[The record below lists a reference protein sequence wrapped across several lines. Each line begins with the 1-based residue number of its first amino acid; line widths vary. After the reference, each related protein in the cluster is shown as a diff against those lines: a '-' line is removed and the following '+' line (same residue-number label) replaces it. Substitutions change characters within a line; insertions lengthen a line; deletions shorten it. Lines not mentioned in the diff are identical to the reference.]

1 MPVRP
6 FQLLVKPVSGDCNL
20 ACTYCFYTR
29 VPDMLYPQAKPHRM
43 DDETLDRMIGE
54 FLSCGFSPAV
64 MCWQGGEPTLAGLD
78 FFGRVVE
85 LQQKHGKSGQAVGNA
100 FQTNGLL
107 IDDEWSRFLAQYH
120 FLVGLSLDG
129 PAYLHDKQRVHATGS
144 GSWRQVMRAARRFS
158 RDGVAFN
165 VLCVVSRA
173 NQDHGREVFQWL
185 IHQGFAHV
193 QFIPCV
199 EADPETNEVAQY
211 SVTSEGFGKF
221 LCDVFDEWLRIGP
234 TRVSVRDFDS
244 VLRYHL
250 EGQHDICTYR
260 RTCGGYLLVEHN
272 GDVYPC
278 DFFAAKDW
286 RLGRIGDMPL
296 TEFFG
301 TEKMQRFIHAK
312 HIRFDECRDCR
323 WLKTCHGGCQKDRLA
338 FGSVESAPTYLCP
351 GYKTFFEHSQ
361 KGFTELAETIRK
373 QQANAGEQ
381 SKRKDKGRR

>member
-43 DDETLDRMIGE
+43 DDETLDRMTSE
-54 FLSCGFSPAV
+54 FLGYGFSPAV

-107 IDDEWSRFLAQYH
+107 IDDEWSRFLAQRH

-165 VLCVVSRA
+165 GLAVGSRA
-173 NQDHGREVFQWL
+173 NQDHGREVCQWL
-185 IHQGFAHV
+185 VRQGFAHV
-193 QFIPCV
+193 PCLPCV
-199 EADPETNEVAQY
+199 EIAPETNEVAHY
-211 SVTSEGFGKF
+211 SVTPEGFGKF
-221 LCDVFDEWLRIGP
+221 LCAVFD
-234 TRVSVRDFDS
+234 DS
-244 VLRYHL
+244 SFCL
-250 EGQHDICTYR
+250 
-260 RTCGGYLLVEHN
+260 
-272 GDVYPC
+272 P
-278 DFFAAKDW
+278 
-286 RLGRIGDMPL
+286 
-296 TEFFG
+296 
-301 TEKMQRFIHAK
+301 
-312 HIRFDECRDCR
+312 
-323 WLKTCHGGCQKDRLA
+323 
-338 FGSVESAPTYLCP
+338 
-351 GYKTFFEHSQ
+351 
-361 KGFTELAETIRK
+361 
-373 QQANAGEQ
+373 
-381 SKRKDKGRR
+381 SKRSEEHTSELQSH